1 MRAKRTPG
9 RFNWM
14 EVGYWCA
21 YGAFTT
27 FAIAYVMEKGAA
39 AETMGFMAAAF
50 TLGAFLGQ
58 FVWGTLSDR
67 LRTCKTLFLIG
78 CALVMAANVLFFLH
92 PLGAVGIALYALI
105 GFIQMP
111 VGSMLDTWVLRAYPE
126 ETFRFGR
133 ARACSTFAY
142 AILMPVQGNL
152 IRRFGYGMMPL
163 VSAIFLAIAFGTALF
178 TSDAQWRDALQ
189 KAEKKINRFSYIA
202 RLGGFLAILFGM
214 GLANAPQIQ
223 LTALLVAGVGG
234 NVVHQSYVM
243 FANSIAMSPVL
254 LFSRQIGKIPAWTRL
269 TMASAVFVAT
279 LAGILSARSP
289 YVLIAC
295 YLLNGLGSALYL
307 PAMRQIMLENAP
319 EEMQST
325 AQGLG
330 DAVYSSMAG
339 MVSSAAS
346 GMIIGAWGVH
356 RMVAICLG
364 LQTACAL
371 ILAARM
377 IRRHKG

>member
-1 MRAKRTPG
+1 
-9 RFNWM
+9 
-14 EVGYWCA
+14 
-21 YGAFTT
+21 
-27 FAIAYVMEKGAA
+27 
-39 AETMGFMAAAF
+39 
-50 TLGAFLGQ
+50 
-58 FVWGTLSDR
+58 
-67 LRTCKTLFLIG
+67 
-78 CALVMAANVLFFLH
+78 
-92 PLGAVGIALYALI
+92 
-105 GFIQMP
+105 
-111 VGSMLDTWVLRAYPE
+111 MLDTWVLRAYPE

-163 VSAIFLAIAFGTALF
+163 VSAIFLAISFGTALF
-178 TSDAQWRDALQ
+178 TSDAQWRDAPQ

-319 EEMQST
+319 DEMQST

-377 IRRHKG
+377 IRRRRG

>member
-1 MRAKRTPG
+1 M
-9 RFNWM
+9 
-14 EVGYWCA
+14 
-21 YGAFTT
+21 
-27 FAIAYVMEKGAA
+27 
-39 AETMGFMAAAF
+39 
-50 TLGAFLGQ
+50 
-58 FVWGTLSDR
+58 
-67 LRTCKTLFLIG
+67 
-78 CALVMAANVLFFLH
+78 
-92 PLGAVGIALYALI
+92 
-105 GFIQMP
+105 
-111 VGSMLDTWVLRAYPE
+111 
-126 ETFRFGR
+126 
-133 ARACSTFAY
+133 
-142 AILMPVQGNL
+142 
-152 IRRFGYGMMPL
+152 
-163 VSAIFLAIAFGTALF
+163 
-178 TSDAQWRDALQ
+178 
-189 KAEKKINRFSYIA
+189 SYIA

-377 IRRHKG
+377 IRRRKC